1 MFPHPMLNLKPSVG
15 GCCRPQHLGELSP
28 RSLTFLLYHSI
39 ALSLFFLGSLTD
51 RLILTPIQAQALN
64 AVQPT
69 VLPEQHSTPTPTVSP
84 AAMAITADPTVSPV
98 PQTVSALIEQYEPIK
113 QYINTIFGRNAAT
126 AYAVAFAESGKWDKD
141 TGRPYFVSSAVNA
154 SGIETSVGV
163 FQINLKSAVAKVHYD
178 RIPGQSLADKIEWL
192 QNPYHNVLFAYW
204 IYSTSGFHPWS
215 VYSSGK
221 YLAFI
226 K

>member
-1 MFPHPMLNLKPSVG
+1 MLHFKPSVG
-15 GCCRPQHLGELSP
+15 RCCRPQHLEAPSP
-28 RSLTFLLYHSI
+28 RSLTFLLYNAI
-39 ALSLFFLGSLTD
+39 AIALFFLGSLTD
-51 RLILTPIQAQALN
+51 RLIITPIQAQVLN
-64 AVQPT
+64 AVPPA
-69 VLPEQHSTPTPTVSP
+69 VLPERHSPPPPTISPTTAPITPTPTVSP
-84 AAMAITADPTVSPV
+84 APTSP
-98 PQTVSALIEQYEPIK
+98 LEQYEPIK

-141 TGRPYFVSSAVNA
+141 TGRPFFLSSAVNA
-154 SGIETSVGV
+154 SSIETSVGV

-192 QNPYHNVLFAYW
+192 QNPYQNVLYAYW
-204 IYSTSGFHPWS
+204 VYTTSGFHPWS

-221 YLAFI
+221 YLAFM